1 MTLTLRRSLLCSHLA
16 LLGCGGGAATPL
28 ISGMVTGNY
37 EGTMF
42 TATNGF
48 AAEREGK
55 SSIIVLGTG
64 NLNCASAT
72 AADPPMGN
80 NGLISVA
87 SLTPG
92 DFSNVSVQVMK
103 NDGNWES
110 SGSNKGTLK
119 ITAADA
125 AKVAGTITYSDDI
138 SGRAM
143 ALNGT
148 FEVTRCP

>member
-1 MTLTLRRSLLCSHLA
+1 MV
-16 LLGCGGGAATPL
+16 
-28 ISGMVTGNY
+28 SGSVTGNC

-48 AAEREGK
+48 AADREGK
-55 SSIIVLGTG
+55 SSVILLGTG
-64 NLNCASAT
+64 NLNCASVT
-72 AADPPMGN
+72 ASDPPTGN

-87 SLTPG
+87 SLMAG
-92 DFSNVSVQVMK
+92 DYSSVSVQVMK
-103 NDGNWES
+103 SDGNWES

-119 ITAADA
+119 ITAADT